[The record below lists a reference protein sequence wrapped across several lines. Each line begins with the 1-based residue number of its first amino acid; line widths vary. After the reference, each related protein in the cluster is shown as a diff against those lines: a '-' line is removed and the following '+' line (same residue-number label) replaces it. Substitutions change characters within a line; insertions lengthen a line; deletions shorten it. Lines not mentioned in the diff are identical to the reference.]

1 MNYAIDTSAGTEIVT
16 HTVFAKVQELRT
28 ELTALKH
35 DHDRLMDRCTA
46 QVNEND
52 VMKTRAAEQH
62 NLYWRDGHWIG
73 GDRV

>member
-35 DHDRLMDRCTA
+35 DHKHLIDRCTDLTNKLEFR
-46 QVNEND
+46 QHLKQCSDEV
-52 VMKTRAAEQH
+52 KT
-62 NLYWRDGHWIG
+62 WPKWKRDCL
-73 GDRV
+73 